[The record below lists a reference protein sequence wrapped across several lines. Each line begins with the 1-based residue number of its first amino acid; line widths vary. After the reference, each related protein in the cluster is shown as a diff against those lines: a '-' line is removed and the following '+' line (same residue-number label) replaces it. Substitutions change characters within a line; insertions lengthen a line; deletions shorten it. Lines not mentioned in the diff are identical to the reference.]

1 MGADGVILIF
11 SLILLSRLDEAEL
24 GCHSEMSHGAI
35 DNQFIELVL
44 EEVLLNRDWIVEIV
58 DVHLWEVHN
67 RADVELVDPVRR
79 FAYS

>member
-24 GCHSEMSHGAI
+24 GCHCEMGHGAI

-44 EEVLLNRDWIVEIV
+44 EEVLLNRD
-58 DVHLWEVHN
+58 
-67 RADVELVDPVRR
+67 
-79 FAYS
+79 